1 MNAKTVPT
9 DLKVENHAL
18 RVAKRVLR
26 AEVKKL
32 RAENLWLKSENATY
46 KRELRDCYV
55 PDVRHIVS
63 GVTQSTG
70 GEDAIE
76 RGQR

>member
-1 MNAKTVPT
+1 MNAKTIPI

-55 PDVRHIVS
+55 PNVPHIVS
-63 GVTQSTG
+63 GATQSAG
-70 GEDAIE
+70 GEAVIE
-76 RGQR
+76 RARR